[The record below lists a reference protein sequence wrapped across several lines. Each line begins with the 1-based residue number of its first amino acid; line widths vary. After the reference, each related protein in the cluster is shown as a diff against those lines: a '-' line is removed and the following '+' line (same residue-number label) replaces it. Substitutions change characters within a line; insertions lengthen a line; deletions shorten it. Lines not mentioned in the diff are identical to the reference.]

1 VIEWQIWKREDRF
14 LVDIAKLRNGI
25 AAMTSYLFSTAL
37 KLLTVA
43 SSAQIML
50 WLVRFL

>member
-1 VIEWQIWKREDRF
+1 MIEWRIWKHEDRF
-14 LVDIAKLRNGI
+14 PVIVAKLRNGI

-37 KLLTVA
+37 KLLTVTT
-43 SSAQIML
+43 SAQMML

>member
-1 VIEWQIWKREDRF
+1 MVEWQLWKREDRF
-14 LVDIAKLRNGI
+14 PVDFAKLRNGI

-43 SSAQIML
+43 TSAQMML